1 MSDGDWYEVVHGDDL
16 RQGDLLIDC
25 PVFTLSGEAGY
36 PLPPDYEPVIQTES
50 YDLVIMTQ
58 SCDLDNNKIEE
69 RIAVQCIFGGI
80 AWQDHHRRIP
90 HLVQQR

>member
-36 PLPPDYEPVIQTES
+36 PLPPDYEPVIQVGS

-58 SCDLDNNKIEE
+58 SCDLAIMDTTTCPDEAYRLKLFTY
-69 RIAVQCIFGGI
+69 AS
-80 AWQDHHRRIP
+80 
-90 HLVQQR
+90 